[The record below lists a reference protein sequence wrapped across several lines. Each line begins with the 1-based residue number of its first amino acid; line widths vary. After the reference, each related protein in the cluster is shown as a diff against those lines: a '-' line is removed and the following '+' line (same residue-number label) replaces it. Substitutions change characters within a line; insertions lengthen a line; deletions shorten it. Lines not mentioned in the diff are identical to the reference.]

1 MTKRPLIW
9 VFLPLFLGVFWVAL
23 GSAPAGASVIYSTNF
38 DTLNLGNISPQDN
51 WLYYLQNWQVSN
63 EFYYSS
69 SQSLESKIN
78 APGGVYRLFNS
89 TDDGYFDYWF
99 KIKLLGSP
107 AGENIVLR
115 GLNPNGLAQ
124 TGCEISIEYNGYFT
138 HIYLSGQPLPGLET
152 YPNDVWYR
160 IQQEWRSSDGKW
172 RARIYVSGAWYAWT
186 DWYTGVSPGYPVGAI
201 YIGESYGSNIQTNI
215 DDLIVGSGSLAPIY
229 SVAITQPI
237 NATTTADFAS
247 WQVDYQFFGGNAS
260 STNTEDLRI
269 SVDAAATSSEN
280 AVGYYSDWYS
290 LFNIPDNSTSVRT
303 LTIPKANVLLANHQ
317 WWAWAKL
324 YYWNDPEPLAES
336 AEISFYVSTS
346 TRAWPYPGTTT
357 PITLGF
363 QCDAYTFPVSQMCSA
378 AEWLIMP
385 QQSDLAVF
393 NSIKDEFALK
403 APVGYFTAAKDIIA
417 TLKSGTPTIEI
428 AVLGG
433 IMEPL
438 IVGLTML
445 LWLVFLFWLFKR
457 ISNLDI

>member
-23 GSAPAGASVIYSTNF
+23 GSAPAGASVIYSQNF
-38 DTLNLGNISPQDN
+38 DTLNLGN
-51 WLYYLQNWQVSN
+51 
-63 EFYYSS
+63 
-69 SQSLESKIN
+69 
-78 APGGVYRLFNS
+78 
-89 TDDGYFDYWF
+89 
-99 KIKLLGSP
+99 
-107 AGENIVLR
+107 
-115 GLNPNGLAQ
+115 
-124 TGCEISIEYNGYFT
+124 
-138 HIYLSGQPLPGLET
+138 LSGQNSWVKEVDPEWQVQNTYYHSSPNALRSQLGGGGYSHSVVWRNLPQPIVNGYVDVWLWAGGGTGASAYIFLLNEARNAAFGVNWNDNGAVSLVTADEHSLCQMELLTWTKVQMEFQLTPTKQFRGRCVGINEWSEWIAVT
-152 YPNDVWYR
+152 YPPNQVDTIEFLR
-160 IQQEWRSSDGKW
+160 E
-172 RARIYVSGAWYAWT
+172 
-186 DWYTGVSPGYPVGAI
+186 
-201 YIGESYGSNIQTNI
+201 YISENLAA
-215 DDLIVGSGSLAPIY
+215 DDLIIASGSLAPIY

-303 LTIPKANVLLANHQ
+303 LIIPKANVLLANHQ